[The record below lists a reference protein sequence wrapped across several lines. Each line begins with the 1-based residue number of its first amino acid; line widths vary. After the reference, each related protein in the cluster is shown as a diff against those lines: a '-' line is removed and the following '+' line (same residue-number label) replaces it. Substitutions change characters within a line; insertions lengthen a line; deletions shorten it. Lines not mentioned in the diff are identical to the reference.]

1 MKTPV
6 TDAGTYTDVSG
17 LAALKKAAAA
27 HDPAAV
33 RAAAKQFESV
43 FTRMMIKSMRDA
55 NFSDPVFGSDQTK
68 FYEGMFDD
76 QLSVEM
82 TKGHGLGLADVL
94 VRQLQQQAGAASAAD
109 SGAATANVPTAAN
122 DAVPSA
128 TQADFVKD
136 HWPAAVDAGE
146 QLGVDPRNLLAQ
158 AALETHWGTQS
169 PRDANGAPT
178 HNLFGIKASTGW
190 EGGSAAAQ
198 TREYLDGRNVP
209 TSAAF
214 RAYPS
219 PAASF
224 QDYVALLRGSPRY
237 AAALNT
243 GSDTQAF
250 AQALQRGGYATDPD
264 YASKVVAVARTL
276 ADLAPPLKFAA
287 TVPMNDGIRTL

>member
-1 MKTPV
+1 VKTPV
-6 TDAGTYTDVSG
+6 TDAGAYTDVSG

-76 QLSVEM
+76 QLSMEM

-94 VRQLQQQAGAASAAD
+94 VRQLQQQAGAASA
-109 SGAATANVPTAAN
+109 SSAASAANVPTAAN
-122 DAVPSA
+122 DAVPPA
-128 TQADFVKD
+128 KQADFVKD

-146 QLGVDPRNLLAQ
+146 KLGVDPRNLLAQ

-169 PRDANGAPT
+169 PRDASGAPT
-178 HNLFGIKASTGW
+178 HNLFGIKAATGW
-190 EGGSAAAQ
+190 DGGSAASP
-198 TREYLDGRNVP
+198 TREHLEGRDVS
-209 TSAAF
+209 TTAAF

-224 QDYVALLRGSPRY
+224 QDYVTLLRGSPRY

-243 GSDTQAF
+243 GGNTEAF
-250 AQALQRGGYATDPD
+250 AQALQRGGYSTDPD

-287 TVPMNDGIRTL
+287 AVPMNDGTRTL